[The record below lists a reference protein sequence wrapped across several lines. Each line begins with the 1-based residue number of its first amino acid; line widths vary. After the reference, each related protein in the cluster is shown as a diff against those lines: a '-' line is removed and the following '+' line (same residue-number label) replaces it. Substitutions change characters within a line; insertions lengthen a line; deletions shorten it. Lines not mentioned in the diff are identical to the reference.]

1 MTNPA
6 YISIYND
13 IRKKIESNLWTV
25 GQKLPSER
33 DLAKAYNVSRMTLRQ
48 AIQFLVRNGLLV
60 QRIGSGTFVARKKFQ
75 EKMEGVTS
83 FSDLIRAQGKTPSF
97 KVVSALEVVPNDT
110 EKAILHLKDQ
120 EKIMRIER
128 IRFGDQVPI
137 CFEVAAVPLAFVQGF
152 QKKGVTESL
161 YTMIQKNTGHR
172 IGRAKQKI
180 TAVLSNERIANYL
193 EIPHPSAILKLQ
205 QISYLDNDRPF
216 ELVIAHYAGDRFEFY
231 LERRNTL

>member
-6 YISIYND
+6 YILIYND
-13 IRKKIESNLWTV
+13 IRKKIESNLWSV

-33 DLAKAYNVSRMTLRQ
+33 ALAKEYNVSRMTLRQ

-60 QRIGSGTFVARKKFQ
+60 QRIGSGTFVARKKVQ

-97 KVVSALEVVPNDT
+97 KVVSAREIVPNDT
-110 EKAILHLKDQ
+110 EKEILKLKDQ

-137 CFEVAAVPLAFVQGF
+137 CFEVAAVPLTFVQGF
-152 QKKGVTESL
+152 PKKGITESL
-161 YTMIQKNTGHR
+161 YNTIQKNTGR
-172 IGRAKQKI
+172 QIGRAQQKI
-180 TAVLSNERIANYL
+180 TAVLSNEKIAQYL
-193 EIPHPSAILKLQ
+193 EIPRTSAILKLQ
-205 QISYLDNDRPF
+205 QISYLDDNRPF